1 MMVIIPGQMFDGI
14 SGYLKVVLFQAG
26 RYRWAAR
33 AVSAAVAAAAA
44 AEASGRSTTLSGNSG
59 KKTST

>member
-1 MMVIIPGQMFDGI
+1 MMVIMSGQMFDGI

-44 AEASGRSTTLSGNSG
+44 EASGRSTTLSGNSG